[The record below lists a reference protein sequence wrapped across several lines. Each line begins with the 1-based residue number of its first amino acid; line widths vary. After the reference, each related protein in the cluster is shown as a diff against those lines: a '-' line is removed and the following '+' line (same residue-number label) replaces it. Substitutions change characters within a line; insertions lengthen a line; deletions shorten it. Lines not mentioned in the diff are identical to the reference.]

1 LEFIHAAVDWMISF
15 SGSPYAL
22 AALFV
27 FAFWESSFFPLPP
40 DPLLIA
46 MAVGKPEFA
55 LWYAAICTI
64 GSVLGA
70 TLGYLIGLKG
80 GRPIA
85 EKLFKQER
93 LDAAS
98 GLYRR
103 YDAWAV
109 IAAAMTPVPYKV
121 FTITAGLARV
131 NFKRFVVASVI
142 GRGARFFAIGFAI
155 LFFGSAIKQ
164 FLDQYFEFLTI
175 GFLAL
180 LVLGFVAIR
189 YGGAYLHRRDQDT
202 SSKSKKGKLID

>member
-1 LEFIHAAVDWMISF
+1 MELVHAAVDWMISF
-15 SGSPYAL
+15 AGSPYAL

-46 MAVGKPEFA
+46 MAVGKPESA
-55 LWYAAICTI
+55 LWYAAICTV

-70 TLGYLIGLKG
+70 MLGYLIGLKG

-85 EKLFKQER
+85 ERLFKQER

-109 IAAAMTPVPYKV
+109 IAAAMTPVPFKV

-142 GRGARFFAIGFAI
+142 GRGLRFFAIGAAVF
-155 LFFGSAIKQ
+155 FFGPTIQ
-164 FLDQYFEFLTI
+164 RVLDQYFELLTI

-180 LVLGFVAIR
+180 IILGFVAVR
-189 YGGAYLHRRDQDT
+189 YGGAYLHRRNQDT
-202 SSKSKKGKLID
+202 ESGKKGKLLG